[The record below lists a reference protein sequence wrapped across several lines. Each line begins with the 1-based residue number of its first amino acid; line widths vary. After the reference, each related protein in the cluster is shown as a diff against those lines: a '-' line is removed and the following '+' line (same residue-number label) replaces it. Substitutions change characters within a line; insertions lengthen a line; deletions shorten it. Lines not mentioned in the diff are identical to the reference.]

1 MTTLPITLGP
11 APTDIGV
18 VLSAAIAVENPTN
31 PTALLGR
38 GLVRLCNSSGRDRIY
53 LVIQELEPGAD
64 VPGIPVRVGEWY
76 PEPLQITPDGGIWA
90 WAGSDSTQITALVVG
105 WE

>member
-18 VLSAAIAVENPTN
+18 VLSVALEAENPVG
-31 PTALLGR
+31 PAGGR
-38 GLVRLCNSSGRDRIY
+38 GRGSVRLCNSSGNARIY
-53 LVIQELEPGAD
+53 LAIQKLEPGVD

-76 PEPLQITPDGGIWA
+76 PEPLQITPAGGVWA
-90 WAGSDSTQITALVVG
+90 WAGRDGTQITVIVVG